1 MGKSQRNKG
10 YRGEVEIVKI
20 LQSHGISAKRGLVFC
35 HEPDVVTD
43 LPIHIEAKRQ
53 ETTKIHEWMKQSTE
67 QCRGKIPTV
76 VHRRSREDWLITMRF
91 EDFLNIINCGN
102 AERNVTNEMD

>member
-1 MGKSQRNKG
+1 MGRSQREKG
-10 YRGEVEIVKI
+10 ANAERECAKI
-20 LQSHGISAKRGLVFC
+20 LNAHGINARRGQVFN
-35 HEPDVVTD
+35 HEEDIVTD
-43 LPIHIEAKRQ
+43 LPLHLEIKRQ

-102 AERNVTNEMD
+102 AERNETNEMD

>member
-1 MGKSQRNKG
+1 MGKSQRTKG

-53 ETTKIHEWMKQSTE
+53 EKTHIHEWMKQSTE

-76 VHRRSREDWLITMRF
+76 VHRRSREDWLITMKF
-91 EDFLNIINCGN
+91 EDFLNLINYGN
-102 AERNVTNEMD
+102 ERKDATRDE

>member
-1 MGKSQRNKG
+1 MGRMSRNKG
-10 YRGEVEIVKI
+10 YRGEKEVEKI
-20 LQSHGISAKRGLVFC
+20 LRDHGINAKRGLVFNG
-35 HEPDVVTD
+35 EPDIVDDT
-43 LPIHIEAKRQ
+43 PFHWEIKRA
-53 ETTKIHEWMKQSTE
+53 ERTEIGKWMKQSTE

-91 EDFLNIINCGN
+91 EDFLNLINCGN